1 MAHAA
6 PGIGVVATD
15 ASPVKAPDAKP
26 DDAKPADAKPADTKP
41 AVPSASDPVSTQEA
55 AMNAAS
61 LLKRATGQVGRCY
74 PADATLPTKISVDVT
89 VAASGKVTDVQIDGA
104 EDRTACVRSAVK
116 SLRFEAI
123 SDADTYSVQYD
134 FVNLHR

>member
-1 MAHAA
+1 
-6 PGIGVVATD
+6 
-15 ASPVKAPDAKP
+15 
-26 DDAKPADAKPADTKP
+26 
-41 AVPSASDPVSTQEA
+41 
-55 AMNAAS
+55 MNAAS

-74 PADATLPTKISVDVT
+74 PAEATLPTKISVEVT

-104 EDRTACVRSAVK
+104 EDRSACVRAAVK
-116 SLRFEAI
+116 GLRFEAI